1 MQDGDLTII
10 LIISRDILSQYFML
24 SLQSMNH
31 YAKLSEYP
39 EQNEIKEDSQ

>member
-31 YAKLSEYP
+31 YAKLSGYP